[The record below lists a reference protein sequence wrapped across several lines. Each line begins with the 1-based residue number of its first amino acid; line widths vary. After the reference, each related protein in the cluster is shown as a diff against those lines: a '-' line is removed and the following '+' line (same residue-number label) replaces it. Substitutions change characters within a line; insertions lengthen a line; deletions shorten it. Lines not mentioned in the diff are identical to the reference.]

1 MRVKL
6 LIRIEQAGDRQ
17 INNVEFAEE
26 QSLHSDDGCLI
37 ECLDITFLV
46 GGESGEL
53 RQEVADTHVSAEF
66 NIGEQRLDE
75 RVV

>member
-17 INNVEFAEE
+17 ISNVDFAEE
-26 QSLHSDDGCLI
+26 QSLHDDDSCLI
-37 ECLDITFLV
+37 ERLDITLLV
-46 GGESGEL
+46 GGKSGEL

-66 NIGEQRLDE
+66 NIGEQCLDE
-75 RVV
+75 CVV